1 MNNISRIQE
10 ALIRKDLDAILITDE
25 KNQRYATGFAF
36 TDGAVVVGREKAW
49 LLTDSRYI
57 EAAENIAGGCCTV
70 QMFDRQHS
78 QTDLIRAALTEA
90 KAERLAA
97 EDQQLS
103 HARWAALEK
112 ALGREFLPAGDFM
125 MALRASKNQEE
136 IDSMIRAQRIS
147 EKALEEVLHII
158 KPGMTEKEVM
168 AELVYHML
176 RNGSEGNSFDPI
188 VVTGKNTSMPHG
200 VPGDTVIQDG
210 DFITMDFGSL
220 KNGYC
225 SDMTRTVAV
234 GHATEEMEKIYY
246 TVLEAQLAGIAAARS
261 GIPGKLIDQ
270 AARDVIEKAG
280 YGAYFGHGFGHSLGL
295 DIHEPPMAGPRGEAL
310 MEVNDLC
317 SAQPGIYIPGKLI
330 DQAAREVIEKA
341 GYGDYF
347 GHGFGHS
354 LGLDIHEPPM
364 AGPRGEAPM
373 AENDLC
379 SAEPGIYIPGRF
391 GVRIEDVMIIRA
403 DGAEVITRAP
413 KTELI
418 VLNN

>member
-1 MNNISRIQE
+1 MNNIKRIQE
-10 ALIRKDLDAILITDE
+10 ALCRQGLDAILLTDE

-36 TDGAVVVGREKAW
+36 TDGAVVVGRQKAW

-57 EAAENIAGGCCTV
+57 EAAGKIAGGCCDV
-70 QMFDRQHS
+70 RMFDREHS
-78 QTDLIRAALTEA
+78 LSSLIRDALEENGTE
-90 KAERLAA
+90 KLAA
-97 EDQQLS
+97 EDEKLS

-112 ALGREFLPAGDFM
+112 QLGRSFLPAGGLM
-125 MALRASKNQEE
+125 MGLRASKNDEE
-136 IDSMIRAQRIS
+136 IASMIRAQRIS
-147 EKALEEVLHII
+147 EKALEKVLHII

-168 AELVYHML
+168 AELVYYML
-176 RNGSEGNSFDPI
+176 RFGSEGNSFDPI

-200 VPGDTVIQDG
+200 VPGDTVIRDG

-220 KNGYC
+220 SDGYC

-234 GHATEEMEKIYY
+234 GHATEEMKAVYY

-295 DIHEPPMAGPRGEAL
+295 DIHEPPMAGPRGEA
-310 MEVNDLC
+310 
-317 SAQPGIYIPGKLI
+317 
-330 DQAAREVIEKA
+330 
-341 GYGDYF
+341 
-347 GHGFGHS
+347 
-354 LGLDIHEPPM
+354 
-364 AGPRGEAPM
+364 PM

-391 GVRIEDVMIIRA
+391 GVRIEDVMIIRK
-403 DGAEVITRAP
+403 DGAEVITKAP
-413 KTELI
+413 KSELI

>member
-1 MNNISRIQE
+1 MNNIKRIQD
-10 ALIRKDLDAILITDE
+10 ALARQGLDAILLTDE

-57 EAAENIAGGCCTV
+57 EAAEKIAGGCCEV
-70 QMFDRQHS
+70 QMFDREHS
-78 QTDLIRAALTEA
+78 LSGLISAALKESG
-90 KAERLAA
+90 AEKLAA
-97 EDQQLS
+97 EDEKLS
-103 HARWAALEK
+103 HARWAAFEK
-112 ALGREFLPAGDFM
+112 LLGRTLLPAGGLM
-125 MALRASKNQEE
+125 MSLRASKNASE
-136 IDSMIRAQRIS
+136 IESMIRAQRIS

-168 AELVYHML
+168 AELVYYML
-176 RNGSEGNSFDPI
+176 KFGSEGNSFDPI

-200 VPGDTVIQDG
+200 VPGDTVIRDG

-220 KNGYC
+220 SDGYC

-234 GHATEEMEKIYY
+234 GHATEEMKTVYY

-280 YGAYFGHGFGHSLGL
+280 YG
-295 DIHEPPMAGPRGEAL
+295 E
-310 MEVNDLC
+310 
-317 SAQPGIYIPGKLI
+317 
-330 DQAAREVIEKA
+330 
-341 GYGDYF
+341 YF

-379 SAEPGIYIPGRF
+379 SAEPGIYIPGKF
-391 GVRIEDVMIIRA
+391 GVRIEDVMIIRK
-403 DGAEVITRAP
+403 DGAEVITKAP
-413 KTELI
+413 KSELI

>member
-1 MNNISRIQE
+1 MNNIKRIQD
-10 ALIRKDLDAILITDE
+10 ALARQGLDAILLTDE

-57 EAAENIAGGCCTV
+57 EAAEKIAGGCCAV
-70 QMFDRQHS
+70 QMFDREHS
-78 QTDLIRAALTEA
+78 LSGLISAALKESG
-90 KAERLAA
+90 AEKLAA
-97 EDQQLS
+97 EDEKLS
-103 HARWAALEK
+103 HARWAAFEK
-112 ALGREFLPAGDFM
+112 LLGRTLLPAGGLM
-125 MALRASKNQEE
+125 MSLRASKNASE
-136 IDSMIRAQRIS
+136 IESMIRAQRIS

-168 AELVYHML
+168 AELVYYML
-176 RNGSEGNSFDPI
+176 KFGSEGNSFDPI

-200 VPGDTVIQDG
+200 VPGDTVIRDG

-220 KNGYC
+220 SNGYC

-234 GHATEEMEKIYY
+234 GHATEEMKTVYY

-280 YGAYFGHGFGHSLGL
+280 YG
-295 DIHEPPMAGPRGEAL
+295 E
-310 MEVNDLC
+310 
-317 SAQPGIYIPGKLI
+317 
-330 DQAAREVIEKA
+330 
-341 GYGDYF
+341 YF

-379 SAEPGIYIPGRF
+379 SAEPGIYIPGKF
-391 GVRIEDVMIIRA
+391 GVRIEDVMIIRK
-403 DGAEVITRAP
+403 DGAEVITKAP
-413 KTELI
+413 KSELI

>member
-1 MNNISRIQE
+1 MNNIKRIQD
-10 ALIRKDLDAILITDE
+10 ALARQGLDAILLTDE

-57 EAAENIAGGCCTV
+57 EAAEKIAGGCCAV
-70 QMFDRQHS
+70 QMFDREHS
-78 QTDLIRAALTEA
+78 LSGLISAALKESG
-90 KAERLAA
+90 AEKLAA
-97 EDQQLS
+97 EDEKLS
-103 HARWAALEK
+103 HARWAAFEK
-112 ALGREFLPAGDFM
+112 LLGRTLLPAGGLM
-125 MALRASKNQEE
+125 MSLRASKNASE
-136 IDSMIRAQRIS
+136 IESMIRAQRIS

-168 AELVYHML
+168 AELVYYML
-176 RNGSEGNSFDPI
+176 RFGSEGNSFDPI

-200 VPGDTVIQDG
+200 VPGDTVIRDG

-220 KNGYC
+220 SDGYC

-234 GHATEEMEKIYY
+234 GHATEEMKTVYY

-280 YGAYFGHGFGHSLGL
+280 YG
-295 DIHEPPMAGPRGEAL
+295 E
-310 MEVNDLC
+310 
-317 SAQPGIYIPGKLI
+317 
-330 DQAAREVIEKA
+330 
-341 GYGDYF
+341 YF

-379 SAEPGIYIPGRF
+379 SAEPGIYIPGKF
-391 GVRIEDVMIIRA
+391 GVRIEDVMIIRK
-403 DGAEVITRAP
+403 DGAEVITKAP
-413 KTELI
+413 KSELI

>member
-1 MNNISRIQE
+1 MNNITRIQQ
-10 ALIRKDLDAILITDE
+10 ALVRQDLDAILITDE

-36 TDGAVVVGREKAW
+36 TDGMVVVGREKAW

-57 EAAENIAGGCCTV
+57 EAAEKIAGGCCAV

-78 QTDLIRAALTEA
+78 LNDLIRAALQEA
-90 KAERLAA
+90 GAAHVAA

-112 ALGREFLPAGDFM
+112 ALERQLLPAGGLM
-125 MALRASKNQEE
+125 MGLRASKSQEE

-188 VVTGKNTSMPHG
+188 VVTGANTSMPHG
-200 VPGDTVIQDG
+200 VPGDTVIRDG

-234 GHATEEMEKIYY
+234 GHATEEMKKVYY

-261 GIPGKLIDQ
+261 GSPGKLIDQ

-280 YGAYFGHGFGHSLGL
+280 YGQYFGHGFGHSLGL
-295 DIHEPPMAGPRGEAL
+295 DIHEPPPRGEAL

-317 SAQPGIYIPGKLI
+317 SAEPGIYIPGK
-330 DQAAREVIEKA
+330 
-341 GYGDYF
+341 
-347 GHGFGHS
+347 
-354 LGLDIHEPPM
+354 
-364 AGPRGEAPM
+364 
-373 AENDLC
+373 
-379 SAEPGIYIPGRF
+379 F
-391 GVRIEDVMIIRA
+391 GVRIEDVMIIRPE
-403 DGAEVITRAP
+403 GAEVITKAP
-413 KTELI
+413 KMELI